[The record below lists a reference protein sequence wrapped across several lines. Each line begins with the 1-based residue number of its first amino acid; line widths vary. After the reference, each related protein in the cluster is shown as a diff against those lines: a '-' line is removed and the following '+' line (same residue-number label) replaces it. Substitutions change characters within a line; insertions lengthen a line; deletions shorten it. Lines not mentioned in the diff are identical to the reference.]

1 MLIWLK
7 RVLPVTVISYLPTP
21 APARSP
27 GGSTRLPFPY
37 IIIQACPSWV
47 TVSRLLPWV
56 WVSLLDWVRWCWCRQ
71 LLGVSQLTAH
81 WSCCHPLKGVVA
93 CACFPA
99 LSNTCVMILI
109 SKALKPVF
117 FISDHPETIQE
128 VKIKQ
133 PKQQQATEIH
143 SDKLS
148 RECLKH
154 TLCYD
159 TPLPEKPLS
168 GVKHFKRMDHYCP
181 GKFPFVLPFP
191 AEFSVGNF
199 ISFKSIF
206 HFL

>member
-1 MLIWLK
+1 
-7 RVLPVTVISYLPTP
+7 
-21 APARSP
+21 
-27 GGSTRLPFPY
+27 
-37 IIIQACPSWV
+37 
-47 TVSRLLPWV
+47 
-56 WVSLLDWVRWCWCRQ
+56 
-71 LLGVSQLTAH
+71 
-81 WSCCHPLKGVVA
+81 
-93 CACFPA
+93 
-99 LSNTCVMILI
+99 MILI

-154 TLCYD
+154 TLRYD

-181 GKFPFVLPFP
+181 GKFLLFFPFP
-191 AEFSVGNF
+191 
-199 ISFKSIF
+199 
-206 HFL
+206 